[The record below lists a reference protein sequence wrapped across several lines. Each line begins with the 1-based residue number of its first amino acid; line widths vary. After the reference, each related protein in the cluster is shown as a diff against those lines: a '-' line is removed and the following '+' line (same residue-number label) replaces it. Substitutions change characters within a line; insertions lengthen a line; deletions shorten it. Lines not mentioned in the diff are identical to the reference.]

1 MRSGVSTLAEE
12 VGDEDVDDVEDTCS
26 HAVRFSSYCTL
37 TDNRFYGDLR
47 VQVRK
52 RYATPELLGKRNLQ
66 KGLVT
71 HRFGDVR
78 ANPVRTMVVL
88 RAWALQ
94 RLTHNG
100 FLLGHRSR
108 QATYKH
114 EFDNLVLAALDCDIF
129 GSATATTAIAEFL
142 PALLESCRTGSASS
156 SGAR

>member
-1 MRSGVSTLAEE
+1 MKSDGGGAAVQGGRLPRNFHT
-12 VGDEDVDDVEDTCS
+12 VD
-26 HAVRFSSYCTL
+26 HAVWFSSYFTL

-47 VQVRK
+47 MQVRK
-52 RYATPELLGKRNLQ
+52 RYATPELLGKRKLQ

-71 HRFGDVR
+71 HQFGDVR

-114 EFDNLVLAALDCDIF
+114 EFDNLVLAALDCDIL
-129 GSATATTAIAEFL
+129 GSATATTAIAEYL
-142 PALLESCRTGSASS
+142 PALLKSCRTGSASS